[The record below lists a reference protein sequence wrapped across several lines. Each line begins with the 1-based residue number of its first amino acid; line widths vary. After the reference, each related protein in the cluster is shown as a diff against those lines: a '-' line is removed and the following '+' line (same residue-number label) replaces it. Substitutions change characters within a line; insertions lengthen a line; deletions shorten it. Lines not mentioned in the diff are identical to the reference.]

1 MQAIFTVLLF
11 IFTFRLIIFVTVPN
25 DYNTILYTYT
35 YTSNDLYLLSLY
47 IYSSS
52 EC

>member
-11 IFTFRLIIFVTVPN
+11 IFNFRLIIFVTVPN
-25 DYNTILYTYT
+25 DYI
-35 YTSNDLYLLSLY
+35 SNDLYLLSLY